1 MTKTPLTSGTHS
13 SDRLFRWL
21 WGHYL
26 KRFSV
31 FLGLALFFMVI
42 EGSML
47 GALSYIMRPMFDTV
61 FIAGNESAIYW
72 VALAIFGI
80 FAGRAVASVGQKIT
94 LAYIV
99 QRMAAA
105 LRTDLLAHIMR
116 QDGAFHQ
123 THPPGFLIQRV
134 QADVMAI
141 NDGWRA
147 LVMGA
152 GRDFITLLVLM
163 GVAVSVDWRWT
174 LVALVG
180 APLVLA
186 PTRLVQKF
194 VRARAREARDLGAR
208 LATRLDEVF
217 HGIVPVKLNRL
228 ERYQSERYGALTD
241 KLVKA
246 ELRAHAG
253 SAVVPGLID
262 LMSGLGFVGVL
273 IYGGS
278 EIIAG
283 DKTVGQFMSFF
294 TAIGFAFEPLRRL
307 GAVSGQWQIAASGI
321 ERLRELLDTKPSL
334 TSPAKPKPAPKGTP
348 EIRLGNVTLAY
359 GDTTVLK
366 GASLTAEAG
375 KTTALVGASG
385 AGKSTVFNLLT
396 RLVDPDSGTVTVGGV
411 ETRDMSLGDLR
422 SLFSVVSQDAA
433 LFDET
438 LRENILLGRT
448 DVSEA
453 RLKQVIEAAHVA
465 DFLPQLSDGLD
476 TPVGPRGSSLSG
488 GQRQRVAIARALL
501 RDTPVLLL
509 DEATSALDA
518 KSEAV
523 VQDALERLSKGRT
536 TLVIAHRLS
545 TVRDAHKIIVMD
557 AGRVVDEGSHEALLK
572 GDGLYARLHD
582 LQFKT
587 NGQTADTAA
596 LAKQGLRRAGS
607 GPDTEGSG
615 HRGASSLISRIF
627 ARLSGQ

>member
-1 MTKTPLTSGTHS
+1 MSDDAQHS
-13 SDRLFRWL
+13 RQLFRWL
-21 WGHYL
+21 WHRYL
-26 KRFSV
+26 NRFRL
-31 FLGLALFFMVI
+31 FLALAMVFMVI

-61 FIAGNESAIYW
+61 FIEGNEGAITW
-72 VALAIFGI
+72 VALAIFCI
-80 FAGRAVASVGQKIT
+80 FAGRAVAAVGQKVT
-94 LAYIV
+94 LAYIM
-99 QRMAAA
+99 QKMAAA

-116 QDGAFHQ
+116 QDGTFHQ

-147 LVMGA
+147 VIMGA
-152 GRDFITLLVLM
+152 GRDFVTLLVLM
-163 GVAVSVDWRWT
+163 GVAISVDWVWT
-174 LVALVG
+174 LVALIG

-186 PTRLVQKF
+186 PTRLAQRF

-228 ERYQSERYGALTD
+228 EDYQSRQYGSLTD
-241 KLVKA
+241 DLVKA
-246 ELRAHAG
+246 EVRAHAG
-253 SAVVPGLID
+253 SAVMPGLID

-278 EIIAG
+278 EIISG
-283 DKTVGQFMSFF
+283 EKTVGQFMSFF

-307 GAVSGQWQIAASGI
+307 GAVSGAWQIAASGI
-321 ERLRELLDTKPSL
+321 ERLRELLEMEPQLK
-334 TSPAKPKPAPKGTP
+334 SPADPKPAPEGTP
-348 EIRLGNVTLAY
+348 EIALRDVNLSY
-359 GDTTVLK
+359 GDTQVLT

-396 RLVDPDSGTVTVGGV
+396 RLVDPDSGAVTIGGV
-411 ETRDMSLGDLR
+411 KTGDMTLDDLR

-438 LRENILLGRT
+438 LRENILLGRK

-453 RLKQVIEAAHVA
+453 RLKEVLDAAHVS
-465 DFLPQLSDGLD
+465 DFLPQLSEGLD
-476 TPVGPRGSSLSG
+476 SPVGPRGSNLSG

-501 RDTPVLLL
+501 RDTPILLL

-523 VQDALERLSKGRT
+523 VQQALERLSKGRT

-545 TVRDAHKIIVMD
+545 TVRDANKIVVME
-557 AGRVVDEGSHEALLK
+557 AGSIVDEGRHEDLLAR
-572 GDGLYARLHD
+572 GGLYASLHE

-587 NGQTADTAA
+587 GGETADKRALDRVGRRRKNSATA
-596 LAKQGLRRAGS
+596 KPGS
-607 GPDTEGSG
+607 PRPDAT
-615 HRGASSLISRIF
+615 SLLSRIF
-627 ARLSGQ
+627 GRWSGR